1 MLFLV
6 IVARQTPNKGCVR
19 FALVCI
25 KTESKESTFHVF
37 FLFRRNIIGRV
48 KTKVLVH
55 VGFAYEK
62 ALAAEEKK
70 KVITDVPDYFLS
82 MDFT

>member
-19 FALVCI
+19 LALVCI

-37 FLFRRNIIGRV
+37 FLLGRNVVGRM

-55 VGFAYEK
+55 VGLAYEE
-62 ALAAEEKK
+62 ALAAMEKR
-70 KVITDVPDYFLS
+70 KVMTDESDYFPTLE
-82 MDFT
+82 FT